1 MYLKNALDRGGG
13 IFKAILIVSAAAAL
27 TLSSQSCK
35 EGALNGIEMC
45 LRVLIPSLFPFMAL
59 SALTVKLG
67 ICDLLGR
74 RLGGITRKIFGMS
87 GTLAPV
93 ILLSLI
99 GGYPVGAKGIAE
111 LKSSGAISEAEAK
124 RASLF
129 AVCAGPGFLIN
140 YVGSTLYGNAHIGM
154 IILLAQVISVIII
167 GVFLRLFCGEVK
179 QFSSNRELYIKS
191 MPLSNALVESTYS
204 AAEGMG
210 KICALVLIFSAAT
223 GILNGILHENMLSFW
238 MILSEVCSAVK
249 LTAGEYPLWVTA
261 FAVGFGGICV
271 HFQIFSALDGIKINK
286 LLFFLIRIIQ
296 GVITALLTWI
306 FSFVFIAETE
316 VFSSGEVQNSAL
328 FDGSIISA
336 AVLAAVMVCFMLSI
350 KNIRR

>member
-27 TLSSQSCK
+27 TLSSQSSK

-74 RLGGITRKIFGMS
+74 RFGGITRKIFGVS

-167 GVFLRLFCGEVK
+167 GVFLRL
-179 QFSSNRELYIKS
+179 
-191 MPLSNALVESTYS
+191 
-204 AAEGMG
+204 
-210 KICALVLIFSAAT
+210 
-223 GILNGILHENMLSFW
+223 
-238 MILSEVCSAVK
+238 
-249 LTAGEYPLWVTA
+249 
-261 FAVGFGGICV
+261 
-271 HFQIFSALDGIKINK
+271 
-286 LLFFLIRIIQ
+286 
-296 GVITALLTWI
+296 
-306 FSFVFIAETE
+306 
-316 VFSSGEVQNSAL
+316 
-328 FDGSIISA
+328 
-336 AVLAAVMVCFMLSI
+336 
-350 KNIRR
+350 